1 MLPIYSYIYS
11 LPYVAMIFILFLLKA
26 YGQKSFKIA
35 LYLTVVV
42 LLLFIGLRG
51 HIYTDY
57 TSYYPFFQDLPSIPD
72 LTLSG
77 FYNEKFESGFIIYTS
92 LIKTII
98 PNYFVWVFINCLI
111 DLSVLYWFFK
121 RYSVDPILS
130 FILFTCILGLV
141 IEGNLYRNSKSMML
155 FLLSIP
161 YFNDR
166 KVFPY
171 IFINLI
177 GSLFHISSLLYIPFY
192 FILNRRYSVKI
203 LWFLFILINILF
215 WLKIGVAELFFH
227 QISVWFGIDR
237 IVSKFLEYTASAE
250 GYGLS
255 FGYIERSFAF
265 VLFLVFY
272 NRLQEQ
278 NSVNRIFCNCFFIY
292 YFSFYLFSDIAV
304 VVERIPLLFVFS
316 YWVLYPNVL
325 PLLNARNR
333 HMLSGFLVVFCF
345 LKIATANADIMAMY
359 DNLLFGIRSYEYR
372 MSIFD
377 RYYEGLMN

>member
-11 LPYVAMIFILFLLKA
+11 LPYVAMVSILFLLKA
-26 YGQKSFKIA
+26 YGRKSFKLA
-35 LYLTVVV
+35 LYFTVGV

-57 TSYYPFFQDLPSIPD
+57 TNYYPFFQELPPIWDLS
-72 LTLSG
+72 LTGL
-77 FYNEKFESGFIIYTS
+77 YNEEFESGFIIYTS
-92 LIKTII
+92 LIKTIV
-98 PNYFVWVFINCLI
+98 PNYFFWVFINCLI

-121 RYSVDPILS
+121 RYSANPILS
-130 FILFTCILGLV
+130 FILFACILGVV

-161 YFNDR
+161 YLHDR
-166 KVFPY
+166 KFCLY
-171 IFINLI
+171 IFINFI
-177 GSLFHISSLLYIPFY
+177 GSFFHISSLLYIPLY
-192 FILNRRYSVKI
+192 FVLDRRFSVKV
-203 LWFLFILINILF
+203 LWVLFALVNTLFL
-215 WLKIGVAELFFH
+215 LKIGIAEVVFH

-237 IVSKFLEYTASAE
+237 IVSKILAYTASAE
-250 GYGLS
+250 NYGLT
-255 FGYIERSFAF
+255 FGYIERTFAF
-265 VLFLVFY
+265 ILFLVFY
-272 NRLQEQ
+272 DRLQIQ
-278 NSVNRIFCNCFFIY
+278 NSINRIFCNCFFIY
-292 YFSFYLFSDIAV
+292 YLLFYLFTDIAV
-304 VVERIPLLFVFS
+304 ITERIPLLFVFS

-325 PLLNARNR
+325 PLLNVRNR

-377 RYYEGLMN
+377 RYYEG